1 MRAYI
6 DAPND
11 DCYLIARW
19 SILLGLLP
27 SKLPVAKTSCIFL
40 SFVEGREYQRGERC
54 GEGRGLGVV
63 KGSRRVTVLEWGRN

>member
-19 SILLGLLP
+19 SILLGFLP
-27 SKLPVAKTSCIFL
+27 SKLPVARTSCSFL
-40 SFVEGREYQRGERC
+40 VLLAKRGYEGGKDLDKMEDF
-54 GEGRGLGVV
+54 GL
-63 KGSRRVTVLEWGRN
+63 